1 MSERINRKTYI
12 EIGTINLR
20 MFPSDPIGSLDD
32 SFYALS
38 PRYLRKDMPGFI
50 FTNSRGLL

>member
-1 MSERINRKTYI
+1 MRNNKFYKPQDDNHVRI
-12 EIGTINLR
+12 
-20 MFPSDPIGSLDD
+20 FPSDPAGSLDG

-50 FTNSRGLL
+50 FTNSWRLA

>member
-32 SFYALS
+32 SFHALS